1 MKVELNNFG
10 GVVITTDNSTIILDR
25 EVVQQ
30 IKDLPS
36 KEMTL
41 AQKKANDM
49 LTVMDGNKEYALAA
63 VNEILSLNPALFWE
77 NVKHEID
84 KL

>member
-1 MKVELNNFG
+1 MIVELNNYG
-10 GVVITTDNSTIILDR
+10 GVVITTDNSTIILDK
-25 EVVQQ
+25 EIVQQ

-36 KEMTL
+36 KDMTL

-49 LTVMDGNKEYALAA
+49 LTVMVGNKEYALAA